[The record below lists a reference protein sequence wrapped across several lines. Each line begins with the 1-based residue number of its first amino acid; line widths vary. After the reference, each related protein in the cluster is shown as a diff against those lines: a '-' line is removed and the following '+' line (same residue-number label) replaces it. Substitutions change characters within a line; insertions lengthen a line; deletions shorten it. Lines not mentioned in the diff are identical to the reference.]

1 MAGGFHDPLG
11 YDCIAE
17 YLTVKSKNGAFA
29 CVMNA
34 CFGFGKY
41 NSTDGPSQR
50 FDCQFWDALYEEGK
64 NTLGKANQDSKKR
77 IMLQIL
83 RDLVLCFVTMN

>member
-1 MAGGFHDPLG
+1 MSNNDEYFFVYSQGCMAGGFHDPLG

-34 CFGFGKY
+34 CFGFGK
-41 NSTDGPSQR
+41 
-50 FDCQFWDALYEEGK
+50 L
-64 NTLGKANQDSKKR
+64 
-77 IMLQIL
+77 
-83 RDLVLCFVTMN
+83 